1 MRNVNMIEPQ
11 NQQSCQTSVMP
22 SAFVLKK
29 CTCCNLEFPK
39 TEDYFRKNGNF
50 FRSKCKNCLN
60 KNLPKKTDI
69 EKKERKSEMF
79 KLWREKN
86 RPRKTIK
93 DNPIKVCCSCKKE
106 LPRTEEFFRKRSDLK
121 NNFRSECKYC
131 FDDKQRQ
138 RHIEFYK
145 NNTEKEKQRHKYFY
159 YRNPEYTKEKNR
171 LQTIKFKPK
180 QVVYDKKRIEDLTD
194 SLIIN
199 RIVTQTGLKKEEIPK
214 ELIETKRLLTQLK
227 RTLKNKNYGS

>member
-1 MRNVNMIEPQ
+1 MDKQTQIPQ
-11 NQQSCQTSVMP
+11 LPQCAVMP
-22 SAFVLKK
+22 SAFILKK
-29 CTCCNLEFPK
+29 CKCCKLEFPK
-39 TEDYFRKNGNF
+39 TEDYFRKNGNSW
-50 FRSKCKNCLN
+50 RSKCKNCLN

-69 EKKERKSEMF
+69 EKKERKAEMF

-93 DNPIKVCCSCKKE
+93 DNTIKVCCSCKKE

-121 NNFRSECKYC
+121 NNFRSDCKDC
-131 FDDKQRQ
+131 FDEKQRQ

-145 NNTEKEKQRHKYFY
+145 NNTDKEKERHKYFY

-180 QVVYDKKRIEDLTD
+180 QVIYDKKRIEDLTD
-194 SLIIN
+194 SIIIN

-214 ELIETKRLLTQLK
+214 ELIQTKRLITQLK
-227 RTLKNKNYGS
+227 RTLKNS